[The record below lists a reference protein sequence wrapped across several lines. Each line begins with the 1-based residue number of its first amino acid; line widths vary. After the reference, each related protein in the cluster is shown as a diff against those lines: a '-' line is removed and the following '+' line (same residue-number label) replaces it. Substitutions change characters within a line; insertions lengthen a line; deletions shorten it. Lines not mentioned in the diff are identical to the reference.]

1 MFLDRRLG
9 PYDPLMA
16 SLANDR
22 HKLLHRIQRR
32 YQTTERIVDLKGLKF
47 PFVRVT
53 DPDVVLDQVAAEVD
67 LHERLH
73 GREASGQMMHLPYWA
88 ELWDSAI
95 GIARHLADN
104 PSRFDLRRCWVLDLG
119 CGMGLSGAAAAGL
132 GARVL
137 FADLESPALLFAR
150 LNSLPWRRR
159 VRTRQLNWQ
168 RDRLNERFDLIIGA
182 DILYEKA
189 QWPYLEAFWRAH
201 LNDAGTVL
209 LGEPGRS
216 TGDMFQEW
224 IADRGWL
231 LERLEQPVATRER
244 PIRLFALTLAPVAV
258 HIEKSSA
265 KTATFPA
272 AAART

>member
-1 MFLDRRLG
+1 
-9 PYDPLMA
+9 MA
-16 SLANDR
+16 WLADDR
-22 HKLLHRIQRR
+22 HKLLHRIHRR
-32 YQTTERIVDLKGLKF
+32 YQTTERMVDLKVLTF
-47 PFVRVT
+47 PFARVT

-67 LHERLH
+67 LQERLH
-73 GREASGQMMHLPYWA
+73 GREAAGQSMHLPYWA
-88 ELWDSAI
+88 ELWDSAM
-95 GIARHLADN
+95 GIALHLVDKG
-104 PSRFDLRRCWVLDLG
+104 SRFDLRRCSVLDLG

-189 QWPYLEAFWRAH
+189 QWPYLEPFWRAH
-201 LNDAGTVL
+201 LNEGGTVL

-224 IADRGWL
+224 VADRGWL
-231 LERLEQPVATRER
+231 LERLEQPVSTREK
-244 PIRLFALTLAPVAV
+244 PIRLFALKLPPIA
-258 HIEKSSA
+258 IDNEKSSE
-265 KTATFPA
+265 KTRVLSAV
-272 AAART
+272 AART